1 MEEGFQLREV
11 FNSTVVETLA
21 RDIGRT
27 WPEFDAAGFATDINR
42 QLDALSFGDRNALIR
57 DKLAEYLPPDF
68 PTAARILINSL
79 GPELTEPELSGF
91 DGFVIMSQ
99 CDFVAIY
106 GLDHYDIS
114 MTALYEM
121 TKRFTAEGAI
131 RSFLQKYPA
140 ETLAR
145 LEMWSHDENP
155 FVRRLVSEGT
165 RPRLPLAPRL
175 PQFIAD
181 PTPVLKL
188 LDHLKTDPILM
199 VRRSVANNLNDIA
212 KDNPDQVVETLR
224 RWQSIP
230 DEGTQWLIRHASRT
244 LIKQGH
250 PGALALLGYPVE
262 ANLRLENL
270 VVERTSINEG
280 EDLVFRF
287 TIHSESD
294 QPQNLMIDYV
304 IHFMKANGKPAPKV
318 FKLTKKTVKNGEVLH
333 LSKKHSFR
341 RINTRKHYPGRH
353 RLGIQINGQ
362 VLAEVDFELQRKN
375 D

>member
-21 RDIGRT
+21 QDIGRT
-27 WPEFDAAGFATDINR
+27 WPDFDAAGFAADINR
-42 QLDALSFGDRNALIR
+42 QLDALSFGDRNTLIR

-68 PTAARILINSL
+68 PTAARILIDSL
-79 GPELTEPELSGF
+79 GPELTVAELSGF
-91 DGFVIMSQ
+91 DGFIIMPQ
-99 CDFVAIY
+99 CDFVALH

-114 MTALYEM
+114 MTTLYEM

-131 RSFLQKYPA
+131 RPFLQNYPA

-145 LEMWSHDENP
+145 LETWSGDDNP

-181 PTPVLKL
+181 PSPVLKL
-188 LDHLKTDPILM
+188 LDHLKTDPVLM

-212 KDNPDQVVETLR
+212 KDNPDQVVETLG

-262 ANLRLENL
+262 ANLHLENL
-270 VVERTSINEG
+270 TMERASISEG

-287 TIHSESD
+287 TIRSESE

-318 FKLTKKTVKNGEVLH
+318 FKLTKKTLKNGEVLH

-341 RINTRKHYPGRH
+341 RINTRKHYPGQH
-353 RLGIQINGQ
+353 RLGIQVNGR
-362 VLAEVDFELQRKN
+362 VLAEVDFELRSGQG
-375 D
+375 